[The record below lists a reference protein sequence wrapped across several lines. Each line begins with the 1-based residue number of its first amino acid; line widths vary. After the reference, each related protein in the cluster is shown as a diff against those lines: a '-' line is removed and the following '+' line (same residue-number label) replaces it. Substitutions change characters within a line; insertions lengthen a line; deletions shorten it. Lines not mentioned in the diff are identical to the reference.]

1 MITLLCILIN
11 FFNSFVFCVKIVGG
25 INFLYL
31 DEKNFSE
38 IFLIDVGL
46 LIIFA
51 LFLIVSRMWVVEI
64 YSRLN
69 GGSCLINMNLQL
81 VKSNFFICKILKNL
95 FLSLL
100 NFTKPEAITKVNYR

>member
-1 MITLLCILIN
+1 MNRFNDNFIMYFN
-11 FFNSFVFCVKIVGG
+11 KFFNSFVFCVKIVGG

-46 LIIFA
+46 LIIFT

-81 VKSNFFICKILKNL
+81 VKSNFSSVKF
-95 FLSLL
+95 
-100 NFTKPEAITKVNYR
+100 